1 MEQNT
6 KKLFIGLD
14 VGTDSVGWAATDE
27 YFNLYRLKGKTAW
40 GARLFLDAANA
51 KDRRQHRV
59 SGRRLARRK
68 ERIRLLNA
76 LFDPLLKKVDPTF
89 LLRLE
94 SSTLQ
99 NDDQNKDQRAVS
111 DALLFGNKKDEK
123 AYYAAFPTIWHLRK
137 ALIENDDKA
146 FSDIR
151 YLYLAIHHIIK
162 YRGNFL
168 RQGEIKIG
176 EFDFSCFDKLNQ
188 FFDIYF
194 SKEDEEEVEFIGL
207 SNENYQRFID
217 CAADKNLG
225 KGKKKGDLLKL
236 MSFSEDEKP
245 FCEMFCSLC
254 AGLAFSTK
262 KLNKKDETVFEDIKV
277 EFNGKFDDKQEEI
290 KSVLGDAYDLVELA
304 KFIFDYCDLK
314 DILGASTNLS
324 EAFAG
329 IYDSHKDEL
338 KALKGICREI
348 DRSLGNE
355 SKNSL
360 YREVFNDKGIPNNY
374 AAFIHHETNSSRCG
388 IADFNN
394 YVLQKIEP
402 LENLLSKQNYKN
414 WIQLK
419 QLASQ
424 GRLLQTIAIRSTS
437 IIPMQLHLK
446 DLKLILANAE
456 KRDIPGIKDIKEKIL
471 LLFQFKVPYYCGPLT
486 DRSQYSNVVLKAGT
500 REKITPW
507 NFADQVDLEET
518 KKKFMEGL
526 TNKCTY
532 LKDCNVLPRQSL
544 MFQEYDAWNKLN
556 NLSINGNK
564 PSPEEM
570 NALFD
575 FASKRRKTTMS
586 DIKKFEKRAT
596 MSKENDVTVS
606 GWNENDFIDLSS
618 FVSLSGFFDLGEIHS
633 ADYMACEE
641 AILLKTIFTDAP
653 QDADPIIAEKFP
665 NLKPNQLAA
674 LKKMSCKGWATL
686 SREFLTLKAVDADGE
701 VMNETLLGLMKEG
714 KGNLMQLLHS
724 SLYNFQDVIDSHNR
738 AVFGDKSPKQIAND
752 LIEEMPPQMRRP
764 VIQALRI
771 VREVSKV
778 AKKQPDVISIE
789 VTRESNDKKKKEE
802 WSKKATDRKKQIDLF
817 LKNLKKTEDVKQTES
832 ELDGQAI
839 NDIDSIRGKHLY
851 LYFLQNGKD
860 AYTGL
865 PIDINDVLNGTKYD
879 TDHIIPQSLMKDDSI
894 DNLVLVNR
902 EKNQH
907 KSNEF
912 PLPRDIQTKANIER
926 WRALKKAGGMSEK
939 KFNNLTRTT
948 PLTEEELSAFV
959 AAQINVVNRSNVVIR
974 DALKIL
980 YPNAKLIFSKAQYP
994 SQIRRDLEIPK
1005 LRDLNDTHHAVDAFL
1020 NIVSGVEL
1028 TKQFGRMDVIKAAA
1042 KGDKDH
1048 SLNMTRYLERLLK
1061 KVDENKN
1068 ETMTELGNHVFVTS
1082 QRHDFLLT
1090 YRFDYQDSAFYN
1102 ATIYSPDKNLIPMHD
1117 GMDPERYGGYSSLN
1131 IEYNCIATIKGKKK
1145 TTRYL
1150 LGVPHLLALKFKND
1164 GIDITSDL
1172 IKLVPHKGDEEVSI
1186 DWKNP
1191 IPLRITVKKDG
1202 VEYLLAPFNAQVM
1215 ELKPVSPVFLPR
1227 EAAEYLARLKK
1238 AVDQKKQFIYQNSAE
1253 IFQSKD
1259 KNNALQFGPEQ
1270 SKNVALKI
1278 YALADAKKYDYCAMI
1293 SKLRDAALRA
1303 EMLDS
1308 LSSEALFKQ
1317 YNDLISLLSQLT
1329 RRSKKISSK
1338 YFSKSRGA
1346 LLQDGLK
1353 IVSKSITGLYET
1365 ERNL

>member
-1117 GMDPERYGGYSSLN
+1117 GMDPERYGGYSSAAR
-1131 IEYNCIATIKGKKK
+1131 EYNCVATIKGKKK

-1150 LGVPHLLALKFKND
+1150 LGVPHLLVLKAKSM
-1164 GIDITSDL
+1164 GVDITPDL
-1172 IKLVPHKGDEEVSI
+1172 IGLVPHKEGEEVLV
-1186 DWKNP
+1186 DWRHP
-1191 IPLRITVKKDG
+1191 IPLSAVIKKDG
-1202 VEYLLAPFNAQVM
+1202 VEYLLASYNVNQVNLYPF
-1215 ELKPVSPVFLPR
+1215 SPIFLSN
-1227 EAAEYLARLKK
+1227 ESSAYLH
-1238 AVDQKKQFIYQNSAE
+1238 
-1253 IFQSKD
+1253 
-1259 KNNALQFGPEQ
+1259 
-1270 SKNVALKI
+1270 
-1278 YALADAKKYDYCAMI
+1278 ALAKVVEKGAHQNEKEWTAKANRKGSNQISFGFEKSLKVAEELFTLAANQKYNYCPMV
-1293 SKLRDAALRA
+1293 SKLGYEETKKGILQKISEGSLMEQYKELRA
-1303 EMLDS
+1303 
-1308 LSSEALFKQ
+1308 
-1317 YNDLISLLSQLT
+1317 LLSRFT
-1329 RRSKKISSK
+1329 RKSFPLSGK
-1338 YFSKSRGA
+1338 YFPKGRGS
-1346 LLQDGLK
+1346 LLQDDLK